1 MKTAMIK
8 SMGIALMVVS
18 AFAASRVLAQ
28 EPATVPS
35 EALVLKGT
43 NVDLTCST
51 LVPTAQEFILT
62 IKELT
67 TDDEMRE
74 MKALIENGGQRKLR
88 NTLNKKAAKGQLKF
102 FSMDALE
109 ISIARKIPQ
118 KDGGCVILL
127 VMMERVGLA
136 YNKMD
141 RDHIFGAAQI
151 RLDAKN
157 EGEGIVMGQ
166 VKLIIRDDL
175 VLLLEKIGRDTNQ
188 LRGIK
193 PGSKQE

>member
-1 MKTAMIK
+1 MKISVAK
-8 SMGIALMVVS
+8 SLGIALFLAS
-18 AFAASRVLAQ
+18 ALAASRVPAQ
-28 EPATVPS
+28 EQGAPPS

-43 NVDLTCST
+43 NVDLTYST
-51 LVPTAQEFILT
+51 LVPTAQEFTLT
-62 IKELT
+62 IREWT

-74 MKALIENGGQRKLR
+74 MKSLIEEGGQRKLR
-88 NTLNKKAAKGQLKF
+88 NTLNKKAPKGQLKF

-136 YNKMD
+136 YNKRD
-141 RDHIFGAAQI
+141 QDHIFGAAQI
-151 RLDAKN
+151 RLNSQN

-175 VLLLEKIGRDTNQ
+175 VMLLEKIGRDTNQ
-188 LRGIK
+188 LRGIV
-193 PGSKQE
+193 PGTGK

>member
-1 MKTAMIK
+1 MKMTMKK
-8 SMGIALMVVS
+8 SPGVALLLVS
-18 AFAASRVLAQ
+18 AFAASLALAQ
-28 EPATVPS
+28 EPATAPS
-35 EALVLKGT
+35 EELVLKGT
-43 NVDLTCST
+43 NVDLTYST

-62 IKELT
+62 IKEWT

-74 MKALIENGGQRKLR
+74 MKALIEKGGQRKLR

-102 FSMDALE
+102 YSMDALE
-109 ISIARKIPQ
+109 ISISRKIPQ

>member
-1 MKTAMIK
+1 MKRTMMK
-8 SMGIALMVVS
+8 SMRATMLLLSV
-18 AFAASRVLAQ
+18 FAASPALPQ
-28 EPATVPS
+28 EPVTAPS

-43 NVDLTCST
+43 NVDLTYST
-51 LVPTAQEFILT
+51 LTPTAQEFILT
-62 IKELT
+62 IKEWT
-67 TDDEMRE
+67 TDEEMRE
-74 MKALIENGGQRKLR
+74 MKALIEEGGQRKLR
-88 NTLNKKAAKGQLKF
+88 NTLNKRPPKGQLKF

-136 YNKMD
+136 YNKRD
-141 RDHIFGAAQI
+141 QDHIFGAAQI
-151 RLDAKN
+151 RLNAKN

-175 VLLLEKIGRDTNQ
+175 VMLLEKIGRDTNQ

-193 PGSKQE
+193 PESTKK

>member
-1 MKTAMIK
+1 MRRTMMKIMGAAMLLL
-8 SMGIALMVVS
+8 SVFATFPALP
-18 AFAASRVLAQ
+18 Q
-28 EPATVPS
+28 EPVTATS

-43 NVDLTCST
+43 NVDLTYST

-62 IKELT
+62 IKEWT
-67 TDDEMRE
+67 TDNEMRE
-74 MKALIENGGQRKLR
+74 MKALIEEGGQKKLR
-88 NTLNKKAAKGQLKF
+88 NTLNKKTPKGQLKF

-136 YNKMD
+136 YNKRD
-141 RDHIFGAAQI
+141 QDHIFGAAQI
-151 RLDAKN
+151 RLNANN

-175 VLLLEKIGRDTNQ
+175 LMLLEKIGRDTNQ

-193 PGSKQE
+193 PESTKK

>member
-8 SMGIALMVVS
+8 SMGIALMLVS
-18 AFAASRVLAQ
+18 AFAASRALAQ

-35 EALVLKGT
+35 EALILKGT
-43 NVDLTCST
+43 NVDLTYST

-62 IKELT
+62 IKEWT

-74 MKALIENGGQRKLR
+74 MKALIEKGGQKKLR

-102 FSMDALE
+102 FSMDALD
-109 ISIARKIPQ
+109 ISIARKMPQ

-157 EGEGIVMGQ
+157 EGEGIMMGQ

-193 PGSKQE
+193 PGSKQK

>member
-1 MKTAMIK
+1 MKMTMKK
-8 SMGIALMVVS
+8 SPGVALLLVS
-18 AFAASRVLAQ
+18 AFAASLALAQ
-28 EPATVPS
+28 EPATAPS
-35 EALVLKGT
+35 EELVLKGT
-43 NVDLTCST
+43 NVDLTYST

-62 IKELT
+62 IKEWT

-74 MKALIENGGQRKLR
+74 MKALIEKGGQRKLR

-141 RDHIFGAAQI
+141 RTTSSA
-151 RLDAKN
+151 RLRS
-157 EGEGIVMGQ
+157 GST
-166 VKLIIRDDL
+166 RRTR
-175 VLLLEKIGRDTNQ
+175 EK
-188 LRGIK
+188 
-193 PGSKQE
+193 GS